1 MSKKSR
7 KRNKKILAVLGLA
20 AAATAASRRNKGTAA
35 DVDSGRGGDSAS
47 AAARVKANTPVAPVA
62 PVAPIGPRAVN
73 VAASPKRSNASIAKR
88 SSRGV
93 GDYPDYTA
101 APTRVNGV
109 QIKGRLNAQPTTP
122 FSPAQGNRKKTIAE
136 VLSGGDTR
144 GYKSGGRTGYS
155 AGGAAKRGISPILLK
170 GKK

>member
-7 KRNKKILAVLGLA
+7 KRNKRILALAGAIGLGMA
-20 AAATAASRRNKGTAA
+20 AKRKRNAAIDTGIASAEA
-35 DVDSGRGGDSAS
+35 DKDSAMLADS
-47 AAARVKANTPVAPVA
+47 KKKSTPI
-62 PVAPIGPRAVN
+62 APIGPRSVN
-73 VAASPKRSNASIAKR
+73 VATPPKRSNVSISKR

-122 FSPAQGNRKKTIAE
+122 FSPAQGNRKKTMEE

-144 GYKSGGRTGYS
+144 NYKSGGRTGYNS
-155 AGGAAKRGISPILLK
+155 GGAAKRGVSPILLK
-170 GKK
+170 GKR

>member
-7 KRNKKILAVLGLA
+7 KRNRLILAALA
-20 AAATAASRRNKGTAA
+20 AGTLMKNRKLANATDTVNPVGGVDQIAANAKKKS
-35 DVDSGRGGDSAS
+35 
-47 AAARVKANTPVAPVA
+47 TPI
-62 PVAPIGPRAVN
+62 APIGPRSVN
-73 VAASPKRSNASIAKR
+73 VATPPKRSNVSIAKR

>member
-7 KRNKKILAVLGLA
+7 KRNKRLLALAGLA
-20 AAATAASRRNKGTAA
+20 GAAAAASRRKLANATDTVNPVGGVDQIAA
-35 DVDSGRGGDSAS
+35 NAKKKS
-47 AAARVKANTPVAPVA
+47 TPI
-62 PVAPIGPRAVN
+62 APIGPRAVN

>member
-7 KRNKKILAVLGLA
+7 KRNKRILALAGAIGLGMA
-20 AAATAASRRNKGTAA
+20 AKRKRNAAIDTGIASAEA
-35 DVDSGRGGDSAS
+35 DKDSAMLADS
-47 AAARVKANTPVAPVA
+47 KKKSTPI
-62 PVAPIGPRAVN
+62 APIGPRSVN
-73 VAASPKRSNASIAKR
+73 VATPPKRSNVSISKR

-122 FSPAQGNRKKTIAE
+122 FSPAQGNRKKTMAE

-144 GYKSGGRTGYS
+144 NYKSGGRTGYNS
-155 AGGAAKRGISPILLK
+155 GGAAKRGVSPILLK
-170 GKK
+170 GKR

>member
-7 KRNKKILAVLGLA
+7 KRNKRILALAGAIGLGMA
-20 AAATAASRRNKGTAA
+20 AKRKRNAAIDTGI
-35 DVDSGRGGDSAS
+35 AS
-47 AAARVKANTPVAPVA
+47 AEADKGSAMLADSKKKSTPI
-62 PVAPIGPRAVN
+62 APIGPRSVN
-73 VAASPKRSNASIAKR
+73 VATPPKRSNVSISKR

-122 FSPAQGNRKKTIAE
+122 FSPAQGNRKKTMAE

-144 GYKSGGRTGYS
+144 NYKSGGRTGYNS
-155 AGGAAKRGISPILLK
+155 GGAAKRGVSPILLK
-170 GKK
+170 GKR